1 MYCPHCAAQNI
12 DDAKFCRACGS
23 DLEII
28 SLALTDPSGL
38 RAKIGKNKEE
48 PPKKPK
54 NRLETRIEGVRN
66 TIQGAFMLLAT
77 LVIGVA
83 LALFVP
89 SDIPWIF
96 IWMVFFG
103 WLAVW
108 GAFSVAG
115 GLGGLVESRMMLRQ
129 GEPVADE
136 IAAANTAELLSAAR
150 EMQTI
155 SNGSAASET
164 SPHLS
169 ITEHTTELFSKSPR
183 EDA

>member
-12 DDAKFCRACGS
+12 DGAKFCRACGS

-28 SLALTDPSGL
+28 SLALTDPAAL

-48 PPKKPK
+48 TTTKPK

-66 TIQGAFMLLAT
+66 TIQGAFMLTASF
-77 LVIGVA
+77 VIGAAMA
-83 LALFVP
+83 LSLPHDV
-89 SDIPWIF
+89 PWIL

-115 GLGGLVESRMMLRQ
+115 GLGALVESRMRLRQ
-129 GEPVADE
+129 GKPAVDE
-136 IAAANTAELLSAAR
+136 IAAPNTAELLPAAG

-155 SNGSAASET
+155 SNSSATAEM
-164 SPHLS
+164 SPQMS
-169 ITEHTTELFSKSPR
+169 VTEHTTELLGKSRRR
-183 EDA
+183 EE

>member
-12 DDAKFCRACGS
+12 DGAKFCRACGS

-28 SLALTDPSGL
+28 SLALTDPASL

-48 PPKKPK
+48 TPRKPK

-66 TIQGAFMLLAT
+66 TIQGAFMLVASF
-77 LVIGVA
+77 VIGVA

-89 SDIPWIF
+89 NDVPWILV
-96 IWMVFFG
+96 WMVFFG

-129 GEPVADE
+129 EESVANE
-136 IAAANTAELLSAAR
+136 IAAANTSELLPAAR

-155 SNGSAASET
+155 SNAS
-164 SPHLS
+164 
-169 ITEHTTELFSKSPR
+169 
-183 EDA
+183 

>member
-38 RAKIGKNKEE
+38 RTRISKNKEE
-48 PPKKPK
+48 TAKKPK

-66 TIQGAFMLLAT
+66 TIQGAFMLVASF
-77 LVIGVA
+77 VIGAA
-83 LALFVP
+83 LGLFLPADV
-89 SDIPWIF
+89 PWIL

-108 GAFSVAG
+108 GAFSMAG
-115 GLGGLVESRMMLRQ
+115 GLGALVESRMMLRQ
-129 GEPVADE
+129 PVADE
-136 IAAANTAELLSAAR
+136 IAAANTAELLPAAR

-155 SNGSAASET
+155 SNAPTTAEM
-164 SPHLS
+164 SPQLS
-169 ITEHTTELFSKSPR
+169 VTEHTTELLSKRPPR
-183 EDA
+183 VE